1 MRLAIAISICAIL
14 IAIFAALL
22 LDLTSQSLKVIS
34 KNPLSLEAVQATI
47 AYMFAFIFI
56 TFFLLVV
63 IAVVLAFAEV
73 R

>member
-22 LDLTSQSLKVIS
+22 FDLTSQSLKVIS

-47 AYMFAFIFI
+47 AYTFAFIFI